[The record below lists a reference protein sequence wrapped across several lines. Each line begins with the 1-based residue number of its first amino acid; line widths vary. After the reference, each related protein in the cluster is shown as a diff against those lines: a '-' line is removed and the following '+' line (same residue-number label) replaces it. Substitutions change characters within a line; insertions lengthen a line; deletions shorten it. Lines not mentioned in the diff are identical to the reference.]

1 MGHSQ
6 LLQLSNSSPL
16 LRKQSNKML
25 PVRTAFKI
33 LNSPKYLLLA
43 IIASV
48 IIFTAA
54 IWLPNI
60 KLILMVLSS
69 ASFSDSLR
77 FLGSLY
83 GSIYTN
89 FAVVSAVYTIAIS
102 LLFGSQV
109 AFLTYYVR
117 RVHRQFTGV
126 GNAGTASIL
135 GLVSGALGI
144 GCAAC
149 GTFVLTSVLALFGTA
164 SVITFL
170 PLGGQEFGFI
180 GIILLLYANYSLLKK
195 INAPLVCG
203 I

>member
-1 MGHSQ
+1 M
-6 LLQLSNSSPL
+6 LS
-16 LRKQSNKML
+16 
-25 PVRTAFKI
+25 VHTAFQI
-33 LNSPKYLLLA
+33 LTTPKYLLLA
-43 IIASV
+43 LVASV
-48 IIFTAA
+48 VIFTAA
-54 IWLPNI
+54 IWLPNL
-60 KLILMVLSS
+60 KLILIVLAS
-69 ASFSDSLR
+69 ASLPDSLR

-89 FAVVSAVYTIAIS
+89 FAVVSAAYTLSIS
-102 LLFGSQV
+102 LLFGTQV

-117 RVHRQFTGV
+117 RVHRQFSGV

-149 GTFVLTSVLALFGTA
+149 GTFIFASVLALFGTA

-170 PLGGQEFGFI
+170 PLGGQEFGFV
-180 GIILLLYANYSLLKK
+180 GVALLVYANYSLLKK
-195 INAPLVCG
+195 INAPLVCS